1 MYDVFMC
8 DFIDLIHLIMHLY
21 IDHFF
26 VLFLVLAVFV
36 VHPTAAVKQLD

>member
-21 IDHFF
+21 IDHF
-26 VLFLVLAVFV
+26 LFYFWFWQCLSSI
-36 VHPTAAVKQLD
+36 QQQQ